1 MKSLIVTGGANG
13 LGRSIAQS
21 ASDAGYRVG
30 IIDVNVDALE
40 NTASSIQNT
49 VPLIASVTSSDEIAA
64 ALDKFEQIPDI
75 SVITQALFGLAPYL
89 NYP

>member
-30 IIDVNVDALE
+30 IIDVNIDSPVL
-40 NTASSIQNT
+40 T
-49 VPLIASVTSSDEIAA
+49 VR
-64 ALDKFEQIPDI
+64 
-75 SVITQALFGLAPYL
+75 YL
-89 NYP
+89 KTFKIG

>member
-30 IIDVNVDALE
+30 IIDVNIDAS
-40 NTASSIQNT
+40 NKPPS
-49 VPLIASVTSSDEIAA
+49 
-64 ALDKFEQIPDI
+64 F
-75 SVITQALFGLAPYL
+75 TQH
-89 NYP
+89 

>member
-30 IIDVNVDALE
+30 IIDANIDALE
-40 NTASSIQNT
+40 DAASSIQNLS
-49 VPLIASVTSSDEIAA
+49 LIHI
-64 ALDKFEQIPDI
+64 
-75 SVITQALFGLAPYL
+75 
-89 NYP
+89 